1 MIDLIRKV
9 SGHYDLGELRT
20 AQRVGRGFVNE
31 NWILETTSGRY
42 FLKRRHPDLRNPTI
56 VCAQHALNKHLRQ
69 SGFPAPAILPS
80 KSGETLLVLNSEYF
94 EIQEYIEGSPYQDTN
109 EAHFQAAALTLGFY
123 HACIHGFTP
132 HPHCDLGAL
141 YSPPIV
147 DDNLTS
153 LTDLLEL
160 ERDPALIPVLQQLE
174 SHAADLALHFSK
186 HHELPCLFIHGDYH
200 VGNLLFQGDRIV
212 GVVDYDKACWQPRVV
227 ELAEAL
233 IHFAAPCPGH
243 FKHLVYP
250 GFLDWD
256 KFATFLRYYSYGVG
270 LDEEDP
276 IRLAWIPQLDTGKE
290 RVVSCKDIFLSE
302 KEACALPDYIRCIW
316 LSVSLKRLMEKESKP
331 AAVSEELRELLDLAD
346 WSAVNG
352 QQMIETIC
360 AVLETATGP
369 NLEE

>member
-1 MIDLIRKV
+1 MIDLIRQV
-9 SGHYDLGELRT
+9 SDHYDLGEPRT
-20 AQRVGRGFVNE
+20 AQKVGRGFVNE

-56 VCAQHALNKHLRQ
+56 ICAQHALNIRLRQ
-69 SGFPAPAILPS
+69 SGFPAPAILPG
-80 KSGETLLVLNSEYF
+80 KTGETLLVLHNEYF

-109 EAHFQAAALTLGFY
+109 EKHFQAAALTLGFY
-123 HACIHGFTP
+123 HACIYGFTP
-132 HPHCDLGAL
+132 HPHCDLVTL

-147 DDNLTS
+147 DDNLRS

-160 ERDPALIPVLQQLE
+160 ERDPALILVLQQLE
-174 SHAADLALHFSK
+174 SHAADLALHFAK

-233 IHFAAPCPGH
+233 IHFAAPYPGH

-250 GFLDWD
+250 GFLDWG

-270 LDEEDP
+270 LDETDP
-276 IRLAWIPQLDTGKE
+276 VRLAWIPQMDSGKE

-316 LSVSLKRLMEKESKP
+316 LSVSLKRLMEQECRP
-331 AAVSEELRELLDLAD
+331 AAVSEVLREILDLAD